1 MLMTDWKLV
10 KLVTCG
16 SSADKLRVFRLWA
29 SKKDGV
35 KWMTI
40 CVRRNIAVDNFSQ
53 MKYCC
58 WRLAARSIAEGD
70 LLLSG

>member
-10 KLVTCG
+10 KLETCG
-16 SSADKLRVFRLWA
+16 SRVDKLRVFRPRA
-29 SKKDGV
+29 SKTDGL
-35 KWMTI
+35 KRMTI
-40 CVRRNIAVDNFSQ
+40 CVRRNVAVGNFSQ

-70 LLLSG
+70 LLP